1 MDMIEV
7 HNLTKYYG
15 PVAALK
21 DVSFTVKKGEV
32 LGFLGPNG
40 AGKTTTM
47 SILTCLFPPTEGEA
61 RVAGYNVL
69 EEPIKVKEHIGY
81 MPENI
86 SIYTDMIV
94 SDYLSFVAE
103 MKGVP
108 SKRIKNDV
116 DKAIASTELEDVAH
130 RGIGKLSRGYLQRVG
145 IAQALMGDPPVLILD
160 EPTIGLDP
168 MQIIAIRKLI
178 ESLAGERTIILCSHI
193 LPEVS
198 QVCERVIIIDRGELV
213 AVDTPGNLQ
222 KRLITTDRLK
232 AVVSGARNKVEKS
245 ISGVSGVKEV
255 NAGEETPVGT
265 VYHVML
271 EPQAEI
277 RAEIARA
284 VVGGG
289 FDLMELKS
297 EDVTLEEI
305 FINLVTEER
314 EA

>member
-7 HNLTKYYG
+7 HNVTKYYG

-21 DVSFTVKKGEV
+21 DISFTVKKGEV

-47 SILTCLFPPTEGEA
+47 SILTCLFPPTKGTA
-61 RVAGYNVL
+61 KVGGYDVL

-86 SIYTDMIV
+86 SLYTDMIV
-94 SDYLSFVAE
+94 TRYLSFVAE
-103 MKGVP
+103 IKGVP
-108 SKRIKNDV
+108 SKRIRGDV
-116 DKAIASTELEDVAH
+116 DKAIAATELENVAH

-145 IAQALMGDPPVLILD
+145 IAQALVGDPPVLILD

-178 ESLAGERTIILCSHI
+178 ESLAGERTVILCSHI

-198 QVCERVIIIDRGELV
+198 QVCERVIIINRGELV
-213 AVDTPGNLQ
+213 AVDSPNNLQ
-222 KRLITTDRLK
+222 KRLTTTGRLR
-232 AVVSGARNKVEKS
+232 AVVSGARDKVEKAVS
-245 ISGVSGVKEV
+245 GISGVKGVTV
-255 NAGEETPVGT
+255 GGETPVGMT
-265 VYHVML
+265 YDITL

-277 RAEIARA
+277 RAEVARA
-284 VVGGG
+284 IVGGG
-289 FDLMELKS
+289 FDLMELRS
-297 EDVTLEEI
+297 VDVSLEEI
-305 FINLVTEER
+305 FINLVTEET
-314 EA
+314 EV